1 MREYFSSLAN
11 QKGRWFLIGVA
22 LILLVTSFVGGMKV
36 GKFSDSASVPVFS
49 PDPDWFMTTLKK
61 VQPTVYEISK
71 VIEVV
76 DGDTFKADLSRFGR
90 VEEKSVKIRLA
101 GVNSPE
107 RFDQNCWK
115 EAKDFTYGWLTGG
128 GKVFVETWGKDTY
141 GNRPV
146 GFVYRQEPFK
156 SLEYDLVRNGFALP
170 CLGYLK
176 SQVSSEKFQNQQ
188 KMIME
193 ASALSQKDATKK
205 TDSVWAKA
213 MLPVSLTVVPN
224 TPGKSNANGDS
235 IIIGLNYTSQTIDLT
250 GFSVMDESSQ
260 PDHRFYLPH
269 FVLDKNMKS
278 LTIYIGTSKD
288 SGWIASSGNKLF
300 AMSAGDWINDTGDTV
315 YLRDSSRRV
324 VAYINYDSKKKTNN

>member
-1 MREYFSSLAN
+1 MREYFSSLAH
-11 QKGRWFLIGVA
+11 QKSRWFLVGVA
-22 LILLVTSFVGGMKV
+22 LVLLVTSFVGGMKV
-36 GKFSDSASVPVFS
+36 GKFTDSGSVPIFS
-49 PDPDWFMTTLKK
+49 PDPDWFMTTFKAT
-61 VQPTVYEISK
+61 QPTVYEISK

-90 VEEKSVKIRLA
+90 VEEKNIKIRLA

-146 GFVYRQEPFK
+146 GFVYKQDPFK

-193 ASALSQKDATKK
+193 ASTLAQKDATKK
-205 TDSVWAKA
+205 TDSVWAKT
-213 MLPVSLTVVPN
+213 MLPVLLTVAPN
-224 TPGKSNANGDS
+224 TPNKSNANGDS
-235 IIIGLNYTSQTIDLT
+235 IIIGLNDASQVIDLT

-278 LTIYIGTSKD
+278 LTIYVGTSKD

-300 AMSAGDWINDTGDTV
+300 AMSAGDWINDSGDTV

-324 VAYINYDSKKKTNN
+324 VAYVGYDSKKKTTN